1 MSKANADEGLLPL
14 QDLVFNTLRSAILT
28 GKLIPGERLMEEKL
42 SNSLKVSRTP
52 VREAIRRLESEGL
65 VVRVKGHGSRVSRM
79 TSKSLENV
87 LEVRRKLDELSV
99 ELSCERIT
107 DEDLEKLYLSLL
119 EFEKATSEA
128 DTETIAKADVRF
140 HDIILKSTGNMYLAQ
155 VMDNLAE
162 QIYRY
167 RFVYLKDE
175 TKHENLIDEH
185 RKIYEAISERNV
197 DKAKEVSRTHID
209 NQEKSILGYINKE
222 NGDT

>member
-1 MSKANADEGLLPL
+1 MSKANADEELLPL

-175 TKHENLIDEH
+175 TKHEKLIDEH

-209 NQEKSILGYINKE
+209 NQEKSILEYINKE